1 MSYNRRHC
9 PRLGRGVL
17 VTYGSQREYTCAVTQ
32 RLGIFGGTFDPPHV
46 GHVVAALNVKHALGL
61 DLVTLMVAGEPWQK
75 TSEGNVESAVDRLEM
90 TRAAITGVPGLIAG
104 DDEVR
109 RQGPT
114 FTIETLENLS
124 RTQPDTEL
132 FTIVGADAARSLATW
147 HRWQDI
153 AQLSTL
159 VVVSRDATT
168 SMVRNNFDC
177 VQVMIA
183 NVDASSSDVRGR
195 IRNGQ
200 SVDTLVAPSVIKII
214 NERNLYRAVN
224 DTTEYR

>member
-1 MSYNRRHC
+1 M
-9 PRLGRGVL
+9 
-17 VTYGSQREYTCAVTQ
+17 TQ

-75 TSEGNVESAVDRLEM
+75 TSEGNVESAIDRLEM
-90 TRAAITGVPGLIAG
+90 TRAAIAGLPGLIAG

-114 FTIETLENLS
+114 FTIDTLENLS

-132 FTIVGADAARSLATW
+132 FTIMGADAARSLTTW

-153 AQLSTL
+153 ALLSTL

-168 SMVRNNFDC
+168 PMAGNNFDG
-177 VQVMIA
+177 VRVMIA

-214 NERNLYRAVN
+214 NERNLYRIVN